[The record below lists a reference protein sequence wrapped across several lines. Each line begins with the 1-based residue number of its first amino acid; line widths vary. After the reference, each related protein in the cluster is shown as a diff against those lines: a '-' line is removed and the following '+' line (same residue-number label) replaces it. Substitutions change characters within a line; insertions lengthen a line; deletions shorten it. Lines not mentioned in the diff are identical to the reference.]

1 MKGAASMPA
10 SLFSNP
16 HQDSFRQQPRQKT
29 QMRMRQQ
36 PAAAAA
42 TTRRRKPIAS
52 PSRADVF
59 DERNVLGRL
68 ATVGS
73 LGKSGGGADDPGD
86 GFLPARDEF
95 NDTLALGLDG
105 GW

>member
-1 MKGAASMPA
+1 
-10 SLFSNP
+10 
-16 HQDSFRQQPRQKT
+16 
-29 QMRMRQQ
+29 MRQQ

-105 GW
+105 GWWELDRGVPVLSPFLRFSWFLLI